1 VLQLL
6 SHLVDKLLVLVTEQ
20 DGEAR
25 YRLLETIR
33 QYGWEKLSESG
44 EAGKFRE
51 RHARY
56 YLALAEEAEP
66 ELKGKRQVAWLE
78 RFERDHDNLRAAM
91 AFLLKR
97 GELEEAAR
105 LGWAL
110 WLFWG
115 IRAHFAEGRRSMEQV
130 LSAEGSVALP
140 ASARAKALYVEGMM
154 ANYQGDHSSAESLVE
169 ESLGLFRAIDDK
181 LGSAYALRNAGFAA
195 LGQGQ
200 SQRAIALTEE
210 AVGLFLEEGE
220 KWGAAIELG
229 FLAVAWRNQGITNV
243 HSGWRSE
250 DWRSPGRWARGK
262 PSPRRSIPW
271 RPWRRP
277 SVITS
282 ARRICSKKG
291 SRSRRRWGTRP
302 MSPATSRDWR
312 PSPHRRAGS
321 NAPCT
326 CGALRRRS
334 WRRSKLE
341 CTPMYAT
348 VPCIRV
354 R

>member
-1 VLQLL
+1 MCAGEKLGRNEVLQLL

-25 YRLLETIR
+25 YRLLETVR

-115 IRAHFAEGRRSMEQV
+115 
-130 LSAEGSVALP
+130 
-140 ASARAKALYVEGMM
+140 
-154 ANYQGDHSSAESLVE
+154 
-169 ESLGLFRAIDDK
+169 
-181 LGSAYALRNAGFAA
+181 YAL
-195 LGQGQ
+195 
-200 SQRAIALTEE
+200 T
-210 AVGLFLEEGE
+210 
-220 KWGAAIELG
+220 
-229 FLAVAWRNQGITNV
+229 
-243 HSGWRSE
+243 
-250 DWRSPGRWARGK
+250 SPRDGGRWSRCYRRRVA
-262 PSPRRSIPW
+262 SPC
-271 RPWRRP
+271 RRP
-277 SVITS
+277 PGL
-282 ARRICSKKG
+282 RLC
-291 SRSRRRWGTRP
+291 
-302 MSPATSRDWR
+302 TSR
-312 PSPHRRAGS
+312 A
-321 NAPCT
+321 
-326 CGALRRRS
+326 
-334 WRRSKLE
+334 
-341 CTPMYAT
+341 
-348 VPCIRV
+348 
-354 R
+354 